1 MDYNQ
6 IVLAAKAYADRN
18 DIEVN
23 ANIDNFILL
32 AEAKINR
39 RRDRKDKDNEKQ
51 PSGGT
56 IIAIIIF
63 LGGLFLWFT
72 H

>member
-1 MDYNQ
+1 MSSRRRDKQ
-6 IVLAAKAYADRN
+6 EK
-18 DIEVN
+18 E
-23 ANIDNFILL
+23 
-32 AEAKINR
+32 NR